1 MTLVDLL
8 LFLQGT
14 GVLGIGAGIFKW
26 AVGVEKRVTVLETKL
41 GVKHG
46 NT

>member
-1 MTLVDLL
+1 MTAVETFLL
-8 LFLQGT
+8 MQST
-14 GVLGIGAGIFKW
+14 GVLGIGVGIFKW
-26 AVGVEKRVTVLETKL
+26 AFGVEKRVTVLETKL